1 MGENTFQFTG
11 DQNGLPQ
18 LPQQQQQAQPKFNI
32 KDLTD
37 VKCEDC
43 EHNLFNQVYAMKRL
57 SPIISGAK
65 KTQYIPIAVFACAK
79 CGKLPADFAD
89 LLTE

>member
-18 LPQQQQQAQPKFNI
+18 LPGSGKSQPKFNI

-37 VKCEDC
+37 VKCDDC
-43 EHNLFNQVYAMKRL
+43 DHNLFDQVYAMKRL
-57 SPIISGAK
+57 SPIISGEK
-65 KTQYIPIAVFACAK
+65 KTKYIPIAVFACAK
-79 CGKLPADFAD
+79 CGKLPKDFED

>member
-18 LPQQQQQAQPKFNI
+18 LPQQPTTPKFNI

-37 VKCEDC
+37 VKCEECD
-43 EHNLFNQVYAMKRL
+43 HNLFTQVYAMKRL

-65 KTQYIPIAVFACAK
+65 KTQYIPIAVFSCAK

>member
-18 LPQQQQQAQPKFNI
+18 LPQESQPKFNI

-37 VKCEDC
+37 VKCDDC
-43 EHNLFNQVYAMKRL
+43 DHNLFNQVYAMKRL

-79 CGKLPADFAD
+79 CGVLPEDFAK